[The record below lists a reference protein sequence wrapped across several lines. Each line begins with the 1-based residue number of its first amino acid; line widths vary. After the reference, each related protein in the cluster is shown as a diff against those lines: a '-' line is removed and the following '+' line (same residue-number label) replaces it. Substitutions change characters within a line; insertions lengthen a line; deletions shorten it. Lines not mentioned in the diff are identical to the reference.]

1 MEYIATCR
9 VVQPQNTWWVCPRR
23 SLAKCCPSQG
33 RGSGSWMCYIK
44 NKCLPLIFP
53 QKTKKQTNIKCS
65 WDGLEC
71 RFWVGFHRV
80 WFQGFQRWN
89 SALKMLSLFWA
100 ISLASLTLNSVQAT
114 VRKNQFLTVEKH
126 CGLCL
131 IRKGKCHSSC
141 LSFPQPE
148 MMSRRHDKE
157 MTPLAP
163 FGESNLVF
171 SLSSICSLQY
181 MFLSISLGGL
191 GRQKGC
197 YPDLSLFKQ
206 GTASCKRTHMGCL
219 S

>member
-1 MEYIATCR
+1 MFTANLSPKI
-9 VVQPQNTWWVCPRR
+9 
-23 SLAKCCPSQG
+23 
-33 RGSGSWMCYIK
+33 
-44 NKCLPLIFP
+44 
-53 QKTKKQTNIKCS
+53 QKTNQHKMQLRWAGVQILS
-65 WDGLEC
+65 WLPWC
-71 RFWVGFHRV
+71 LVP
-80 WFQGFQRWN
+80 RWN

-114 VRKNQFLTVEKH
+114 VHKNQFLTVEKH
-126 CGLCL
+126 CGLRL

-206 GTASCKRTHMGCL
+206 GTASCKRTHMWCL